1 MNKYTLQ
8 LKNLKIRQQ
17 YEAEDLQILK
27 IHIRNIAIVLT
38 ITVVAQMVTF
48 IIHGTNNYKIY
59 LYFSL
64 YLVGI
69 LITYFVSKFFLRFL
83 RIFHSLNVLLFTSLI
98 LWSFVDSELKQQI
111 ENEKSVTPFVRGIFL
126 CTQFFILNISSYF
139 PFQALMYVYLIVL
152 LLSAVSQNPLLD
164 ALKLIPMLIALI
176 QKGYYEDK
184 GKKRRFL
191 LQKKDD
197 VWDHLTNELL
207 PTSLIVV
214 KWDKQSNRIEFYSQN
229 KQAQKVFKIQNT
241 EDFNEFSRKFVL
253 EELNYKIER
262 QRSLRKSEIKWEDTL
277 LFQIQNKIDREKRI
291 FDNCEEPQLLSEKD
305 LSENNFFRKFT
316 QTINIDN
323 TYKKSVSTVTL
334 TNRKAL
340 SPKSKM
346 KIMPDACNLKSEK
359 QFLGKIDYFLGENR
373 HKNFEVG
380 EEDDRYSVRLG
391 AYFLNE
397 WYGVISI
404 ENESFR
410 DRFMQQKQQYLKLS
424 KQINQNYE
432 YLLHCSRL
440 NIENIRDLYQKL
452 IYSIGGSQQKGQAKY
467 KNLGHIQPEINLNNY
482 LCDRSFASDTQNS
495 FNEPIKE
502 CSSYLEN
509 RSPIN
514 NNKQR
519 KNFHQNNSLPQ
530 KNSDLKEENFQNE
543 QVFKTKQLNKQYKHS
558 HSPPPNF
565 GSDYFHINSNNFK
578 NSFSNQNQNLSNN
591 YEQNFEGG
599 SPKNFNTNLFTKKNR
614 KKSSIL
620 IQSENQKNLKSNNV
634 VFSDTNAHI
643 NNKSNDDNIH
653 TNSNSN
659 NLNQFQ
665 IVFHQISQINKNV
678 EPSND
683 ASITPK
689 SQKTNNTPYFKQIS
703 DQISESTKAMY
714 TAILMK
720 IVLLN
725 QTFKST
731 KLSKQNSQYAE
742 AEKVKN
748 VKKASLK
755 QVIQNITSL
764 FRYNL
769 NDKGS
774 SISIIYDEN
783 LPSHINQD
791 QSKLTQLLFNS
802 LNLMALNTQSSH
814 ELQFHISSHA
824 CLSEGDLFPPKQNQD
839 AIINNNMTVQDMNKN
854 QEVLQ
859 HECHASKENDKDQ
872 VLKFTIKSR
881 LIDAVTS
888 KVPQFKEMNLNIFE
902 SGFEQI
908 FAKSA
913 ISACQKIIQEIGPYS
928 AINLQFDPQDCTF
941 QMTYCIYQDLGVLI
955 KRQSVS
961 KINIKNTNNAINLAP
976 LNYNQLAEHNV
987 GRRSSQNQ
995 VPRERIE
1002 SNLLKSYNI
1011 MNLSEENFL
1020 KAKDINFNQIISK
1033 QVNRR
1038 SIQILETFI
1047 PVNNHQQETLNQIK
1061 TNNNFLNSPV
1071 NQIESSST
1079 NQKIVFS
1086 SNNSQDQ
1093 QFQKILKKYAPSFSL
1108 GLIDGNT
1115 LQIANQKE
1123 KQQELNSSQEVSQNQ
1138 QRSLMNHNSVS
1149 NIIQQHT
1156 NLTLD

>member
-38 ITVVAQMVTF
+38 ITVVAQMIIF
-48 IIHGTNNYKIY
+48 IIHGTNCYKIY
-59 LYFSL
+59 LYFCL
-64 YLVGI
+64 YLAGI
-69 LITYFVSKFFLRFL
+69 LTTYFVSKFFLRFL
-83 RIFHSLNVLLFTSLI
+83 RIFHQLNVLLFASLI
-98 LWSFVDSELKQQI
+98 LWSFVDSELKQEI
-111 ENEKSVTPFVRGIFL
+111 ENEKSLTPFVRGIFL

-152 LLSAVSQNPLLD
+152 LLSAVSQNPLVD
-164 ALKLIPMLIALI
+164 ALKLIPMLVALI

-214 KWDKQSNRIEFYSQN
+214 RWDKQSNRIEFYSQN

-253 EELNYKIER
+253 EELNDKFER

-277 LFQIQNKIDREKRI
+277 LFQIQSKIDREKFI
-291 FDNCEEPQLLSEKD
+291 FDNCEEPQLLSQKD
-305 LSENNFFRKFT
+305 LSEDNFFRKFA

-323 TYKKSVSTVTL
+323 IYKKSVSTATL

-340 SPKSKM
+340 SPKSKIN
-346 KIMPDACNLKSEK
+346 IMAETYNQKSEK
-359 QFLGKIDYFLGENR
+359 QFLGKIDYFFGEHR

-380 EEDDRYSVRLG
+380 DEDDRYSVRLG

-410 DRFMQQKQQYLKLS
+410 DRYLQQKKQYQKLS
-424 KQINQNYE
+424 KQVNQNYE

-452 IYSIGGSQQKGQAKY
+452 IYQFGGSQQKGQTRY
-467 KNLGHIQPEINLNNY
+467 KNLGHIQSEINLTNY
-482 LCDRSFASDTQNS
+482 FCDRSFASETQNS

-514 NNKQR
+514 NNTKQR
-519 KNFHQNNSLPQ
+519 QNIHQNHSLPH
-530 KNSDLKEENFQNE
+530 KNSNQREENLQDE
-543 QVFKTKQLNKQYKHS
+543 QKFKVKYLHKQQQHS
-558 HSPPPNF
+558 HSPPPTF
-565 GSDYFHINSNNFK
+565 GSDYIHINNNNLK
-578 NSFSNQNQNLSNN
+578 ISQQNYNLSNPL
-591 YEQNFEGG
+591 EQNFESG
-599 SPKNFNTNLFTKKNR
+599 SPKNLNANLFTKKNL

-620 IQSENQKNLKSNNV
+620 IHSENQKNQKSNFV
-634 VFSDTNAHI
+634 VFNELNAHV
-643 NNKSNDDNIH
+643 NNKSNEDNFFCNFVN
-653 TNSNSN
+653 NSNQLQVVS
-659 NLNQFQ
+659 
-665 IVFHQISQINKNV
+665 HQTSQVNKNL
-678 EPSND
+678 EPSSD

-689 SQKTNNTPYFKQIS
+689 SQKLNNTPYFKQMA
-703 DQISESTKAMY
+703 DQLSESTKAMY

-725 QTFKST
+725 QTLKAT
-731 KLSKQNSQYAE
+731 KMNKQNNQCSE

-748 VKKASLK
+748 LKKVSLK
-755 QVIQNITSL
+755 QVIQNIAGL
-764 FRYNL
+764 FKYTL
-769 NDKGS
+769 SDKGS
-774 SISIIYDEN
+774 NISIIYDEN
-783 LPSHINQD
+783 LPNHINQD
-791 QSKLTQLLFNS
+791 QSKLTQILFNS
-802 LNLMALNTQSSH
+802 LNLMALNTQPSH
-814 ELQFHISSHA
+814 EMQFHISSHA
-824 CLSEGDLFPPKQNQD
+824 CLSEGDLLPPQQNSN
-839 AIINNNMTVQDMNKN
+839 ANINNSTNFQNMNKN
-854 QEVLQ
+854 LEMQQ
-859 HECHASKENDKDQ
+859 NECLAMKDNDKDQ
-872 VLKFTIKSR
+872 VLKLTIKSR
-881 LIDAVTS
+881 LIDAITS
-888 KVPQFKEMNLNIFE
+888 KVPQFKDMSISIFE
-902 SGFEQI
+902 SGFDQI

-913 ISACQKIIQEIGPYS
+913 VSACQKIIQEIGPYS
-928 AINLQFDPQDCTF
+928 SIKFQFDPKDCTF
-941 QMTYCIYQDLGVLI
+941 QMIYCIYQDLGVLI
-955 KRQSVS
+955 KQESVN
-961 KINIKNTNNAINLAP
+961 KIHIKNTSNTINLTP
-976 LNYNQLAEHNV
+976 LNYNLLEANNA
-987 GRRSSQNQ
+987 GRRNTQNV
-995 VPRERIE
+995 VPRERME

-1020 KAKDINFNQIISK
+1020 KTKDLNFNQIISK

-1038 SIQILETFI
+1038 TIQILETFI
-1047 PVNNHQQETLNQIK
+1047 PHHQQETLNQIK
-1061 TNNNFLNSPV
+1061 THNNFLNSPM
-1071 NQIESSST
+1071 NQVENSSI

-1086 SNNSQDQ
+1086 SNNSQDM
-1093 QFQKILKKYAPSFSL
+1093 QFQKILKKYNPSFSL

-1115 LQIANQKE
+1115 LPLANQKE

-1138 QRSLMNHNSVS
+1138 QRSLINHNSVS